1 MNIDLSKKDKIKV
14 MNSKMVYEV
23 MKKILLR
30 ENEIERD
37 HEHVWVVCLAANNK
51 ILNIELVS
59 LGSVDET
66 TLKPMQV
73 FRIAIQKGAVK
84 IIMIHNHPSGDLFP
98 STKDRDITD
107 RMIQVGIIVNVEVI
121 DHMIISLQDYYSF
134 DDHKLMKEL
143 RDSKKWV
150 PRYKEEEKIRK
161 EALKIGKTEGRKE
174 GRKEGKKAGREQE
187 RIKIAKKALKKGTPI
202 EFIAELT
209 GLSIEEI
216 EELE

>member
-1 MNIDLSKKDKIKV
+1 MNIELSKKDKIKV

-66 TLKPMQV
+66 ILKPMQV

-84 IIMIHNHPSGDLFP
+84 IIMIHK
-98 STKDRDITD
+98 T
-107 RMIQVGIIVNVEVI
+107 II
-121 DHMIISLQDYYSF
+121 L
-134 DDHKLMKEL
+134 LMTIN
-143 RDSKKWV
+143 S
-150 PRYKEEEKIRK
+150 
-161 EALKIGKTEGRKE
+161 
-174 GRKEGKKAGREQE
+174 
-187 RIKIAKKALKKGTPI
+187 
-202 EFIAELT
+202 
-209 GLSIEEI
+209 
-216 EELE
+216 